1 MRNGILACLLLA
13 LLVLPLAMSEAAG
26 PEPDPGVNAEVE
38 PAWKEKAQKQLKAY
52 PKAQEGMVRYVL
64 YLEPKAD
71 ESRFQVELIVGKVIE
86 TDGVNRYGFGGAI
99 QEKTVK
105 GWGYT
110 QYVVEKG
117 AFDNPFS
124 TRIGVPANQPKVKQ
138 FVALGGGPT
147 LLRYNS
153 KLPVVVYVPAGGE
166 VRYRIWEAPPEP
178 KAMQPG

>member
-1 MRNGILACLLLA
+1 MRYGILCGVLLGLLA
-13 LLVLPLAMSEAAG
+13 LPLALSNAVGSEQDADA
-26 PEPDPGVNAEVE
+26 E
-38 PAWKEKAQKQLKAY
+38 PAWKAKARKQLDKAY
-52 PKAQEGMVRYVL
+52 PKAGQGMVRYVL
-64 YLEPKAD
+64 FLEPKAD
-71 ESRFQVELIVGKVIE
+71 ESLYRVELIVGKVIE
-86 TDGVNRYGFGGAI
+86 TDGVNKYGFGGSI

-105 GWGYT
+105 GWGYR

-147 LLRYNS
+147 LVRYNS

-166 VRYRIWEAPPEP
+166 VRYRIWEAPPVP